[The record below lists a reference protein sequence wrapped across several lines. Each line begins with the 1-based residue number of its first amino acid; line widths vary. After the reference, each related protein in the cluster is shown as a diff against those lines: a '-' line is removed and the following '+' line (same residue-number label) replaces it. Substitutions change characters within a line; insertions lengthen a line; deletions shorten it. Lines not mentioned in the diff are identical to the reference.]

1 MGNVCGFEIRGT
13 VVDFE
18 DFDCDADCEALHEAF
33 HSQLSLL
40 ISFLIFFKERIGV
53 HEDDIIEILC
63 NRSNAQRLEIAENYK
78 GLYGEDMYDRLD
90 KIRRKD
96 LRRLLKG
103 LARSPAEYAARQLRK
118 AMKGVGTDESTL
130 IEIICTKTNGQLET
144 IKETYTE
151 IFDRDL
157 EDDVC
162 RETRGDFKV

>member
-1 MGNVCGFEIRGT
+1 M
-13 VVDFE
+13 
-18 DFDCDADCEALHEAF
+18 
-33 HSQLSLL
+33 
-40 ISFLIFFKERIGV
+40 FLTLEKERIGV

-96 LRRLLKG
+96 LRRLMKG

-162 RETRGDFKV
+162 RETRGDFKVKIMREIKI

>member
-1 MGNVCGFEIRGT
+1 
-13 VVDFE
+13 
-18 DFDCDADCEALHEAF
+18 
-33 HSQLSLL
+33 
-40 ISFLIFFKERIGV
+40 
-53 HEDDIIEILC
+53 
-63 NRSNAQRLEIAENYK
+63 
-78 GLYGEDMYDRLD
+78 MYDRLD

-96 LRRLLKG
+96 LRRLMKG

-162 RETRGDFKV
+162 RETRGDFKVKTLPRYQNI